1 MVSSETLNSLNSLD
15 SLNSLF
21 SFHFSLMR
29 KIIFTLT
36 LVVLL
41 GCSGGGKKPQ
51 TAEPQESITT
61 EITPEEILRYR
72 VDHYWDD
79 FDFEA
84 GERVKELNR
93 EQMVYAISEYVTI
106 IPEESADSLMR
117 ALIHRA
123 STSHD
128 MLDYFATV
136 CEIVLHNPNSPLRND
151 EYYIPVLEELVA
163 SPLLDEYERIAPE
176 YDLEIARKNR
186 IGTIAND
193 FVYTT
198 ADGSSHR
205 MHDIEASYTILMFS
219 NPGCPMCRE
228 IMEEITSSPLLNE
241 LTERGDLR
249 TLSLYPDEDLEAWH
263 EHFEDMPTSWIRAYD
278 KGQNITH
285 ERLYNLSAIP
295 ALYLLDNQK
304 RVIIKD
310 GTSVPQIENIIAYL
324 ESR

>member
-163 SPLLDEYERIAPE
+163 SPLLDEYERIAPA
-176 YDLEIARKNR
+176 YDLEIALKNR
-186 IGTIAND
+186 IGRQATD
-193 FVYTT
+193 FVYTLE
-198 ADGSSHR
+198 DGSEHR
-205 MHDIEASYTILMFS
+205 LYDIKANYTILMFS
-219 NPGCPMCRE
+219 NPECPLCGE
-228 IMEEITSSPLLNE
+228 IMRQIASSPLLTALVE
-241 LTERGDLR
+241 HGVLKVLT
-249 TLSLYPDEDLEAWH
+249 LYPDEDVARWRKHL
-263 EHFEDMPTSWIRAYD
+263 DNIPSNCIKAYD
-278 KGQNITH
+278 KGTIISK

-295 ALYLLDNQK
+295 ALYLLDRDK
-304 RVIIKD
+304 RVLIKD
-310 GTSVPQIENIIAYL
+310 GTSVADIENL
-324 ESR
+324 LMRN